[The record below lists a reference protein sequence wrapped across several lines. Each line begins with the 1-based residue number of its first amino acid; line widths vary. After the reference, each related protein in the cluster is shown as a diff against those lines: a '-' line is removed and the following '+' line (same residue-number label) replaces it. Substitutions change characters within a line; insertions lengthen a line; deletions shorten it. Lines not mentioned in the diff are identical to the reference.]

1 MPPTQIPNPPE
12 SDPPESDPPES
23 DPIENVISFA
33 AQINEMV
40 AVIGTQAFQNL
51 ADTVT
56 ETTAKVTQEASGA
69 TQKLVEV
76 TTETVGQTVDPIAQN
91 PVVNYLAKIPGLG
104 WLLHALGKVNL
115 DKAHREVAELRQTY
129 PHETVD
135 ELAHRIILNTT
146 LAAAGTGLVTNIV
159 PPVALALFAVD
170 LAAVGKL
177 QAEMLYRIAGIYSFD
192 LNDPARRGEAIAV
205 FTASLSTAGVIKTG
219 LSAVELVPAVG
230 AVVGA
235 STNGALVYT
244 LGIAARQFYENLG
257 SGNE

>member
-1 MPPTQIPNPPE
+1 MPPSQMPNPPE
-12 SDPPESDPPES
+12 SDPIKS
-23 DPIENVISFA
+23 DPIENAISLA

-40 AVIGTQAFQNL
+40 AVIGTQAFQSL

-69 TQKLVEV
+69 TQKLAEV
-76 TTETVGQTVDPIAQN
+76 TTETIGQTVDPLAQN

-104 WLLHALGKVNL
+104 WLLHALGKVNI
-115 DKAHREVAELRQTY
+115 DKAQVEVIELRQTY
-129 PHETVD
+129 PHESAD

-146 LAAAGTGLVTNIV
+146 LAAAGTGLVTNII

-170 LAAVGKL
+170 LAAVSKL
-177 QAEMLYRIAGIYSFD
+177 QAEMLYRIAGIYDFD

-205 FTASLSTAGVIKTG
+205 FTASLGTSGVVKTG

-235 STNGALVYT
+235 STNGVLVYT

-257 SGNE
+257 SG